1 MKKILL
7 FTLITLLIFSCKNH
21 DPFSDVKWDEET
33 VLKFDVKNVSDTTL
47 INVSHLNIIP
57 CYSNLMQQVIISEDG
72 TYYLS
77 FKCSPFNQ
85 IEMLFRNSMIPLFA
99 VPGDTLTVNLDFD
112 FNNDVYS
119 SVSYAGIRE
128 NINTYY
134 LNKTRHFNYFDIRIP
149 ASNFISPSFNI
160 YEGSEKIDSMY
171 NEELKYLSAYSDKN
185 KLPGWFIKMERKNIF
200 YGNASFKMGAIT
212 YRNYFHG
219 ESTGRDDRYFQF
231 LNSIPIQNTRARN
244 SINYYIFLR
253 SYYFLN
259 NELLNE
265 ALDLDG
271 NAKGFQR
278 AFPLFMAEI
287 DDVTNQLEGTVREW
301 YFAYRFSEFYLSA
314 ETQEQSDRIDSLL
327 ATISSV
333 LSDSW
338 LYNTV
343 KNTKRQDN
351 KNNEPLVLLNAGE
364 TAPDFY
370 LSDIEGNFHS
380 IKEFEGKLVFINF
393 WASWCAPCIKEIP
406 GKNSM
411 IKMFEGKEVEF
422 LNISLDK
429 NWDDWLNAINE
440 HQLLGTHLM
449 CKGNW
454 EEILRGKYYIS
465 GIPHYVLIDSEG
477 RIIENNCRDMESVI
491 KIIGARLKE

>member
-1 MKKILL
+1 M
-7 FTLITLLIFSCKNH
+7 IFSCRYH
-21 DPFSDVKWDEET
+21 DPFSDIKWNEET

-47 INVSHLNIIP
+47 INVNHLNKIP
-57 CYSNLMQQVIISEDG
+57 CYTNLMQQIIIPQDG

-77 FKCSPFNQ
+77 FRCSPFNK
-85 IEMLFRNSMIPLFA
+85 IEMSFRNSIIPLFA

-112 FNNDVYS
+112 FNKVVYN
-119 SVSYAGIRE
+119 SVSYSGNTE
-128 NINTYY
+128 KINTYF
-134 LNKTRHFNYFDIRIP
+134 LNRTQHFNYFDIGIP
-149 ASNFISPSFNI
+149 ASNFTSPSFNI
-160 YEGSEKIDSMY
+160 YEGSEKIDSVY
-171 NEELKYLSAYSDKN
+171 NEELKYLSEYSEKT
-185 KLPGWFIKMERKNIF
+185 KLPGWFIKMERQNIF
-200 YGNASFKMGAIT
+200 YGNASFKMSAIT

-219 ESTGRDDRYFQF
+219 ESTGRDDKYFQF

-244 SINYYIFLR
+244 SINYYSFLR

-259 NELLNE
+259 NKLLNE
-265 ALDLDG
+265 ALDLEG

-287 DDVTNQLEGTVREW
+287 DDVTNQLDGNIREW

-314 ETQEQSDRIDSLL
+314 ETQDHFEQIDSLL
-327 ATISSV
+327 ATVTPI
-333 LSDSW
+333 LSDIG
-338 LYNTV
+338 LHNTV
-343 KNTKRQDN
+343 KNTKRQDH
-351 KNNEPLVLLNAGE
+351 NNSEPLFFLNTGE

-393 WASWCAPCIKEIP
+393 WASWCVPCIKEIP

-411 IKMFEGKEVEF
+411 IKMFEGKKVVF
-422 LNISLDK
+422 LNISLDE
-429 NWDDWLNAINE
+429 NRNDWLNAIDK
-440 HQLLGTHLM
+440 HQFLGTHLI

-465 GIPHYVLIDSEG
+465 GIPHYALIDKEG

-491 KIIGARLKE
+491 LSIGARLKE